1 MNEIFKSLNIVLKAE
16 ERKKILFASAVLFIL
31 VLIEVF
37 GLGLISFM
45 IINISNLPKAMN
57 DVSFL
62 SFIFSFF
69 SLSPNDS
76 LIFLTIII
84 VLYSIFSIILS
95 SVVLNKIGIFSHV
108 LGARVKS
115 RLADHFLHLEWIKT
129 VGSRSSK
136 NISRITNDGEEV
148 GFVINY
154 LMLLFSRLAL
164 AAVVIVFLFV
174 FNPALTFYLV
184 SILSS
189 SYLIIFFSFRPK
201 VSKNGIKISQYLDK
215 QLNIITNMFGSI
227 KEIIFFG
234 AQVKVLS
241 NLDKTNLD
249 IAHLKGNIF
258 ALSQIPR
265 FIIDSIILVLLVF
278 GIVLVSNAGDD
289 LTNFFATVSVYG
301 IAALKLLPA
310 FQSIFVMSNE
320 INARIPHLSNVSEL
334 LAKNTHFESI
344 ESEEVT
350 FNKEILFKNVSFSWE
365 GSENK
370 SESQLNLKIKKGEKI
385 AVLGPTGSGKSTF
398 IDLLLGLLEPESG
411 SIYIDDVKI
420 NKKHMKSYRNIF
432 AFVPQ
437 KIFFLEDSIRENILF
452 GAKSELTDNNLLE
465 KIIQELQFDSIIK
478 SNKTLDSSLSDS
490 NQTVSGGQKQL
501 IGIAR
506 ALYRGGDILVMDEA
520 TSAMD
525 SKLEKSIF
533 EAIPNFSFS
542 NLVCITHSTNMLK
555 AFDTI
560 YIFNNGSIEDSGTYE
575 ALKQRNGFLLSLL
588 KEKE

>member
-1 MNEIFKSLNIVLKAE
+1 
-16 ERKKILFASAVLFIL
+16 
-31 VLIEVF
+31 
-37 GLGLISFM
+37 
-45 IINISNLPKAMN
+45 
-57 DVSFL
+57 
-62 SFIFSFF
+62 
-69 SLSPNDS
+69 
-76 LIFLTIII
+76 
-84 VLYSIFSIILS
+84 
-95 SVVLNKIGIFSHV
+95 
-108 LGARVKS
+108 
-115 RLADHFLHLEWIKT
+115 
-129 VGSRSSK
+129 
-136 NISRITNDGEEV
+136 
-148 GFVINY
+148 
-154 LMLLFSRLAL
+154 
-164 AAVVIVFLFV
+164 
-174 FNPALTFYLV
+174 
-184 SILSS
+184 
-189 SYLIIFFSFRPK
+189 
-201 VSKNGIKISQYLDK
+201 
-215 QLNIITNMFGSI
+215 
-227 KEIIFFG
+227 
-234 AQVKVLS
+234 
-241 NLDKTNLD
+241 
-249 IAHLKGNIF
+249 
-258 ALSQIPR
+258 
-265 FIIDSIILVLLVF
+265 
-278 GIVLVSNAGDD
+278 
-289 LTNFFATVSVYG
+289 
-301 IAALKLLPA
+301 
-310 FQSIFVMSNE
+310 MSNE

-452 GAKSELTDNNLLE
+452 GTKSELTDNNLLE